1 MLDLLIRNARIV
13 DGTGAPSFMG
23 DLGVQDGLIRS
34 VGAPDGRTAERVID
48 AEGLALAPG
57 FVDPHTHYDAQIA
70 WDPLLTCSPW
80 HGVTTVVM
88 GNCGVGVAPVKA
100 GTREILMQDLVNV
113 EAIPYDVM
121 KAGIDWQ
128 WESYGEY
135 LDAIDR
141 RGLGINVAGLVA
153 FTPLRHYVMGEAS
166 FERAAT
172 EGEIDTMRRLLRE
185 AVEAGAF
192 GFTTTTS
199 RNHVGYQGRP
209 LACRNASR
217 DELTGVVRG
226 LHDAGRG
233 TIEIILNSGGMH
245 AVSDEDLELLRQIT
259 RASGRPVTW
268 LALFAHPGQPD
279 FHDQTFARLGDL
291 VKQAIPQVTPRPIMS
306 QGDLKNPTM
315 FGSFVSWQKVFN
327 RPPAEQMVL
336 YRDPAFREAF
346 RQELESRKRGHMW
359 GQMRV
364 LEVGK
369 PELAEHVGRT
379 LEEIAAG
386 QGKRPVDAYFDLG
399 LADDLNTRFQ
409 SSTFN
414 FDPAGIE
421 RLVTDDRCLI
431 GLSDGGAHVDFIC
444 DVGYATALRPLGAP
458 APGAEPR
465 EGGAQAHAGPGHHL
479 RHPGPGRPGRGQGG
493 RPGPLRSRHRDGED
507 AAVRL
512 RSAVQRPP
520 AGLGVG
526 GHQGHVGGGRPA
538 LRRRQA
544 HRGHARAHPTQRGIG
559 HRFLNAG
566 ITWAEKRSSCSRMTA
581 CGVPTG

>member
-1 MLDLLIRNARIV
+1 MLDLLIRNARIC

-23 DLGVQDGLIRS
+23 DLGVKDRVIRY
-34 VGAPDGRTAERVID
+34 VGPVNGQTAERVID
-48 AEGLALAPG
+48 ADGLALAPG

-70 WDPLLTCSPW
+70 WDPLMTCSPW
-80 HGVTTVVM
+80 HGVTTVIM
-88 GNCGVGVAPVKA
+88 GNCGVGVAPVKP

-128 WESYGEY
+128 WESYGQY

-172 EGEIDTMRRLLRE
+172 GDEIATMRRLLRE
-185 AVEAGAF
+185 AMEAGAF

-217 DELTGVVRG
+217 DELIGVARG
-226 LHDAGRG
+226 LSDVGRG
-233 TIEIILNSGGMH
+233 AIEIILNSGGMH
-245 AVSDEDLELLRQIT
+245 AVSDEDIELLRSLT
-259 RASGRPVTW
+259 GASGRPVTW

-315 FGSFVSWQKVFN
+315 FGSFVSWQKAFN
-327 RPPAEQMVL
+327 RPAAEQMAL

-346 RQELESRKRGHMW
+346 RQELESRKRSHMW

-364 LEVGK
+364 LEVGR
-369 PELAEHVGRT
+369 PELARHVGRT
-379 LEEIAAG
+379 LEEIAAAE
-386 QGKRPVDAYFDLG
+386 GKRPVDAYFDLG
-399 LADDLNTRFQ
+399 IADNLDTRFQ

-421 RLVTDDRCLI
+421 RLITDDRCLI

-444 DVGYATALRPLGAP
+444 DVGYATALLDLWVRKRGALTLEKAVHKLTEVPATLFGIPNRGVLAEGKVADLVLFDPATVTARPPKYAYDLPCHGRRLVSESEGIRATFVAGTQLYDEGKHTGAM
-458 APGAEPR
+458 
-465 EGGAQAHAGPGHHL
+465 
-479 RHPGPGRPGRGQGG
+479 PGRI
-493 RPGPLRSRHRDGED
+493 LRSGE
-507 AAVRL
+507 
-512 RSAVQRPP
+512 
-520 AGLGVG
+520 
-526 GHQGHVGGGRPA
+526 
-538 LRRRQA
+538 
-544 HRGHARAHPTQRGIG
+544 
-559 HRFLNAG
+559 
-566 ITWAEKRSSCSRMTA
+566 
-581 CGVPTG
+581 

>member
-1 MLDLLIRNARIV
+1 MLDLLIRNARIC

-23 DLGVQDGLIRS
+23 DLGVQDGLIQKVGRS
-34 VGAPDGRTAERVID
+34 NGATAERVID
-48 AEGLALAPG
+48 AGGLALAPG

-70 WDPLLTCSPW
+70 WDPMVTCSPW
-80 HGVTTVVM
+80 HGVTTVIM
-88 GNCGVGVAPVKA
+88 GNCGVGVAPVKPA
-100 GTREILMQDLVNV
+100 TREILMQDLVNV

-128 WESYGEY
+128 WESYGQY

-153 FTPLRHYVMGEAS
+153 FTPLRHYAMGEAS

-172 EGEIDTMRRLLRE
+172 EDEITTMRRLLRE
-185 AVEAGAF
+185 AMEAGAF

-217 DELTGVVRG
+217 DELIGVVRG
-226 LHDAGRG
+226 LHDVGRG
-233 TIEIILNSGGMH
+233 AIEMILNSGGMY
-245 AVSDEDLELLRQIT
+245 AVSDEDIELLRQVT
-259 RASGRPVTW
+259 GASGRPVTW

-306 QGDLKNPTM
+306 QGDLKSPTM
-315 FGSFVSWQKVFN
+315 FGSFISWQKAFN
-327 RPPAEQMVL
+327 RPVAEQVAL
-336 YRDPAFREAF
+336 YQDPAFREAF
-346 RQELESRKRGHMW
+346 RQELDSRKRRHMW

-364 LEVGK
+364 LEVSK
-369 PELAEHVGRT
+369 PELALHVGRT
-379 LEEIAAG
+379 LEEIAAS

-399 LADDLNTRFQ
+399 IADDLNTRFQ

-421 RLVTDDRCLI
+421 RLITDDRCLI

-444 DVGYATALRPLGAP
+444 DVGYATAMLDIWVRQRKVLSLEKAVQKLTQVPATVFGIPNRGLLAEGKVADLVLFNPDTVTSKTPKYAYDLPCNGRRLVAEAEGIEATFVAGIQLYDRGQHTGAM
-458 APGAEPR
+458 
-465 EGGAQAHAGPGHHL
+465 
-479 RHPGPGRPGRGQGG
+479 PGRI
-493 RPGPLRSRHRDGED
+493 LRSYE
-507 AAVRL
+507 
-512 RSAVQRPP
+512 
-520 AGLGVG
+520 
-526 GHQGHVGGGRPA
+526 
-538 LRRRQA
+538 
-544 HRGHARAHPTQRGIG
+544 
-559 HRFLNAG
+559 
-566 ITWAEKRSSCSRMTA
+566 
-581 CGVPTG
+581 

>member
-1 MLDLLIRNARIV
+1 MLDLLIRDARIC

-23 DLGVQDGLIRS
+23 DLGVEGGVIRY
-34 VGAPDGRTAERVID
+34 VGRTSGQTAERVID
-48 AEGLALAPG
+48 ADGLVLAPG

-80 HGVTTVVM
+80 HGVTTVIM
-88 GNCGVGVAPVKA
+88 GNCGVGVAPVKPE
-100 GTREILMQDLVNV
+100 TREILMQDLVNV

-128 WESYGEY
+128 WESYGQY
-135 LDAIDR
+135 LDAVDR

-172 EGEIDTMRRLLRE
+172 MDEIATMRQLLAE
-185 AVEAGAF
+185 AMRAGAF

-217 DELTGVVRG
+217 DELVGVVRG
-226 LHDAGRG
+226 LADVERG
-233 TIEIILNSGGMH
+233 AIEIILNSGGMY
-245 AVSDEDLELLRQIT
+245 AVSDEDIELLRMIT
-259 RASGRPVTW
+259 AASSRPVTW

-279 FHDQTFARLGDL
+279 YHDQTFARLGDL

-315 FGSFVSWQKVFN
+315 FGSFVSWQRAFN
-327 RPPAEQMVL
+327 RPPAEQMAL

-346 RQELESRKRGHMW
+346 HQELESRKRTHMW

-364 LEVGK
+364 LEVGR
-369 PELAEHVGRT
+369 PELAGHVGRT
-379 LEEIAAG
+379 LEEIAASE
-386 QGKRPVDAYFDLG
+386 GKRPVDAYFDLG
-399 LADDLNTRFQ
+399 LADNLDTRFQ

-421 RLVTDDRCLI
+421 RLITDDRCLI

-444 DVGYATALRPLGAP
+444 DVGYATALLDLWVRKRGVLSLEKAVHKLTQVPATLFGIPDRGVLAEGKVADLVLFDPATVTARPPKYAYDLPCNGRRLVS
-458 APGAEPR
+458 ES
-465 EGGAQAHAGPGHHL
+465 GGIKATFVAGVQLYDQGKHTGVL
-479 RHPGPGRPGRGQGG
+479 PGRI
-493 RPGPLRSRHRDGED
+493 LRS
-507 AAVRL
+507 
-512 RSAVQRPP
+512 
-520 AGLGVG
+520 G
-526 GHQGHVGGGRPA
+526 G
-538 LRRRQA
+538 
-544 HRGHARAHPTQRGIG
+544 
-559 HRFLNAG
+559 
-566 ITWAEKRSSCSRMTA
+566 
-581 CGVPTG
+581 

>member
-1 MLDLLIRNARIV
+1 MLDLLIRDARIV
-13 DGTGAPSFMG
+13 DGTGAPSFLG

-34 VGAPDGRTAERVID
+34 VGKPDGQTAERVID
-48 AEGLALAPG
+48 AAGLALAPG

-100 GTREILMQDLVNV
+100 GTREILMHDLVNV

-172 EGEIDTMRRLLRE
+172 EDEIATMRRLLRE
-185 AVEAGAF
+185 AIEAGAF

-233 TIEIILNSGGMH
+233 AIEIILNSGGMH
-245 AVSDEDLELLRQIT
+245 AVSDEDVDLLRQIT

-279 FHDQTFARLGDL
+279 FHDQTFAKLGDL

-306 QGDLKNPTM
+306 QGDLRNPTM
-315 FGSFVSWQKVFN
+315 FGSFVSWQKAFN
-327 RPPAEQMVL
+327 RPPAEQMAL

-346 RQELESRKRGHMW
+346 RQELESRQRGHMW

-369 PELAEHVGRT
+369 PELSAHVGRT
-379 LEEIAAG
+379 LEEIAAS

-421 RLVTDDRCLI
+421 RLITDDRCLI

-444 DVGYATALRPLGAP
+444 DVGYATALLD
-458 APGAEPR
+458 
-465 EGGAQAHAGPGHHL
+465 L
-479 RHPGPGRPGRGQGG
+479 W
-493 RPGPLRSRHRDGED
+493 
-507 AAVRL
+507 V
-512 RSAVQRPP
+512 
-520 AGLGVG
+520 
-526 GHQGHVGGGRPA
+526 
-538 LRRRQA
+538 RRRQA
-544 HRGHARAHPTQRGIG
+544 LSLEKAVHKLTQVPATVFGIPDRGVLAEGKVADLVLFDPETVTAKTPRYAYDLPCNGRRLVPGSEGIKATFVAGTQLYEDGKHTGAMPGRI
-559 HRFLNAG
+559 L
-566 ITWAEKRSSCSRMTA
+566 RS
-581 CGVPTG
+581 GG

>member
-1 MLDLLIRNARIV
+1 MLDLLIKNARIC
-13 DGTGAPSFMG
+13 DGTGAPSFPG
-23 DLGVQDGLIRS
+23 DLGVKDGIIRY
-34 VGAPDGRTAERVID
+34 VGKASGQTADRILD
-48 AEGLALAPG
+48 ADGLALAPG

-80 HGVTTVVM
+80 HGVTTVIM
-88 GNCGVGVAPVKA
+88 GNCGVGVAPVKPE
-100 GTREILMQDLVNV
+100 TREILMQDLVNV

-128 WESYGEY
+128 WETYGEY

-172 EGEIDTMRRLLRE
+172 AEEIATMRRLLCE
-185 AVEAGAF
+185 ALAAGAF

-217 DELTGVVRG
+217 DELIGVVRG
-226 LHDAGRG
+226 LRDAGRG
-233 TIEIILNSGGMH
+233 AIEIILNSGGMY
-245 AVSDEDLELLRQIT
+245 AVNDEDIELLRHIT
-259 RASGRPVTW
+259 EASGRPVTW

-279 FHDQTFARLGDL
+279 YHDQTFARLGDL

-315 FGSFVSWQKVFN
+315 FGSFLSWQKAFN
-327 RPPAEQMVL
+327 RPVPEQIAL
-336 YRDPAFREAF
+336 YRDPEFREAF
-346 RQELESRKRGHMW
+346 RQELDSRKRSHMW

-364 LEVGK
+364 LEVSRL
-369 PELAEHVGRT
+369 ELQDNVGRT
-379 LEEIAAG
+379 LEEIAAA

-399 LADDLNTRFQ
+399 LADNLETRFQ

-414 FDPAGIE
+414 FDTAGVE
-421 RLVTDDRCLI
+421 RLITDDRCLI

-444 DVGYATALRPLGAP
+444 DVGYATALLDLWVRRRGALSLEKAVHKLTQVP
-458 APGAEPR
+458 AALFGIPDRGVLQEGKVADLVLFDPATVTAKTPKYAYDLPCNGRRLVSESEGIKATIVAGTQLYDEGKHTGAM
-465 EGGAQAHAGPGHHL
+465 
-479 RHPGPGRPGRGQGG
+479 PGRI
-493 RPGPLRSRHRDGED
+493 LRSR
-507 AAVRL
+507 
-512 RSAVQRPP
+512 
-520 AGLGVG
+520 
-526 GHQGHVGGGRPA
+526 
-538 LRRRQA
+538 
-544 HRGHARAHPTQRGIG
+544 
-559 HRFLNAG
+559 
-566 ITWAEKRSSCSRMTA
+566 
-581 CGVPTG
+581 

>member
-1 MLDLLIRNARIV
+1 MLDLVIKNARIC

-23 DLGVQDGLIRS
+23 ALGVKAGVIRYVGKADGQ
-34 VGAPDGRTAERVID
+34 TAERVVD
-48 AEGLALAPG
+48 ADGLVLAPG

-80 HGVTTVVM
+80 HGVTTVIM
-88 GNCGVGVAPVKA
+88 GNCGVGVAPVKQE
-100 GTREILMQDLVNV
+100 TREILMQDLVNV

-128 WESYGEY
+128 WESYGQY

-172 EGEIDTMRRLLRE
+172 SDEITAMRSLLRQ
-185 AVEAGAF
+185 AMEAGAF

-226 LHDAGRG
+226 LADVGRG
-233 TIEIILNSGGMH
+233 AIEIILNSGGMY
-245 AVSDEDLELLRQIT
+245 AVSDEDVELLRAIT
-259 RASGRPVTW
+259 QASGRPATW

-279 FHDQTFARLGDL
+279 YHDQTFAKLGDL
-291 VKQAIPQVTPRPIMS
+291 VKQAVPQVTPRPIMS

-315 FGSFVSWQKVFN
+315 FGSFVSWQKAFN
-327 RPPAEQMVL
+327 RPPAEQMTL

-346 RQELESRKRGHMW
+346 RQELESRKRSHMW

-364 LEVGK
+364 LEVGR
-369 PELAEHVGRT
+369 PELAAHVGKT
-379 LEEIAAG
+379 LEEIAAS

-399 LADDLNTRFQ
+399 LADDLETRFQ

-421 RLVTDDRCLI
+421 RLITDDRCLI

-444 DVGYATALRPLGAP
+444 DVGYATALLDLWVRKRGVLSLEKAVHKLTQVPATLFGIPNRGVLEEGKVADLVLFDPATVTAKTPKYAYDLPCNGRRLVSESEGIKATFVAGTQLYDEGKHTGAM
-458 APGAEPR
+458 
-465 EGGAQAHAGPGHHL
+465 
-479 RHPGPGRPGRGQGG
+479 PGRI
-493 RPGPLRSRHRDGED
+493 LRSYE
-507 AAVRL
+507 
-512 RSAVQRPP
+512 
-520 AGLGVG
+520 
-526 GHQGHVGGGRPA
+526 
-538 LRRRQA
+538 
-544 HRGHARAHPTQRGIG
+544 
-559 HRFLNAG
+559 
-566 ITWAEKRSSCSRMTA
+566 
-581 CGVPTG
+581 